1 MQHNIV
7 RSATNPERRGQR
19 PKRARHDTSNV
30 MFTIDQ
36 DWEGLSLCFRQMFE
50 GLGTVEITEH
60 LLEFRSLP
68 PTVATGISL
77 DRQGRLL
84 ANMPL
89 HSIESTFTS
98 VVFDEALTQ
107 LQLKG
112 PGGLYTYTVPSEI
125 LALRAELA

>member
-1 MQHNIV
+1 MI
-7 RSATNPERRGQR
+7 
-19 PKRARHDTSNV
+19 KW
-30 MFTIDQ
+30 TITR
-36 DWEGLSLCFRQMFE
+36 DWRDISLLFRQMFE

-112 PGGLYTYTVPSEI
+112 PGGFYTYAVPSEI